1 MNAYLLLITEA
12 LISLIVSSLVLT
24 MLSQPLARVL
34 VRLCPDAQAAQF
46 WVSYTKIMLT
56 IAPLLLLV
64 LVVDMA
70 THFADPM
77 DNIRL
82 ALIAVL
88 GGLLL
93 GLHIV
98 GKRLGQFVQPPVS
111 DVALTPVAVGL

>member
-1 MNAYLLLITEA
+1 MNAYLLLTIEG

-24 MLSQPLARVL
+24 MLSQPLSRVL

-56 IAPLLLLV
+56 IAPLLLV

-111 DVALTPVAVGL
+111 DVAPTPVTVGL